1 MRSTRRSTT
10 TGPAHGGC
18 RHESRPAACSACD
31 VWTECSVRAVC
42 VHATPRVPAGRS
54 PAPGHTVGKFVA
66 SYDRGCSVRAR
77 GAAFVDCPLGCHG
90 ARARRAGYTE
100 RSQSHPRSVA
110 DAVRQPASRFL
121 PVRCVTLRTSRFDS
135 SIESST
141 KSCIVLHALDL
152 VATRT
157 TNVRFKFINIISYGI
172 ISSLCSSLL
181 FTSSDMA
188 RLKHHTYRKKNG
200 AGAPSCANAHT
211 NLS

>member
-1 MRSTRRSTT
+1 MSRALQLVQHATCGRSVPFGRCVYTLHRGSQRGEARPPGTPLENSWRVMTEVAACAHAARHSWIVRWVVTERARAERVTRSARNRIPVRLPMPF
-10 TGPAHGGC
+10 G
-18 RHESRPAACSACD
+18 SRPA
-31 VWTECSVRAVC
+31 VFYR
-42 VHATPRVPAGRS
+42 
-54 PAPGHTVGKFVA
+54 F
-66 SYDRGCSVRAR
+66 
-77 GAAFVDCPLGCHG
+77 AA
-90 ARARRAGYTE
+90 
-100 RSQSHPRSVA
+100 
-110 DAVRQPASRFL
+110 
-121 PVRCVTLRTSRFDS
+121 VTLRTSRTRFDS